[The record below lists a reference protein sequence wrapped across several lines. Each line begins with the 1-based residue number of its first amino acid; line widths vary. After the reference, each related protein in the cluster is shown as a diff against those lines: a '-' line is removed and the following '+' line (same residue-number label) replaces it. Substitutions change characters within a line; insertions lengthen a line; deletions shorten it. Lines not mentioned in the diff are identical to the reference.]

1 MSFGRRL
8 NILRLLPRRP
18 RRVAT
23 SDIHRR
29 LLDRG
34 FDCDLRTVQRD
45 LAMLSGVSGL
55 PVVCDDRAPNNLAW
69 YWDSEEVFDLAA
81 MDPPTALT
89 FALMGEHFSPLLP
102 PMVRRHLDPHVRNAQ
117 KALDSADNNVL
128 KDWSRRVR
136 VLPRGQRQIGP
147 DVNADIA
154 DVIYEAVLTARQFKG
169 VYHARYSETPDTD
182 PRIFHPLG
190 LLLRDRMAY
199 LVAVVA
205 SHDHPVYLA
214 LHRFVSA
221 TLLDEPAAAPKD
233 FDLDAFIA
241 DRTLDFRLG
250 TPIRFEFLMDK
261 AAAQHIAESPL
272 GLDQT
277 VTDHPDGRKHFR
289 VSVDNTQLLRW
300 WILGYGA
307 QIEVVSPVSLR
318 TEIAD
323 IVKNAAGHYR

>member
-29 LLDRG
+29 LVDRG

-45 LAMLSGVSGL
+45 LAMLSGVAGL

-69 YWDSEEVFDLAA
+69 YWDSEEVFDLAT

-89 FALMGEHFSPLLP
+89 FALMGEHFAPVLP
-102 PMVRRHLDPHVRNAQ
+102 PLVRRHLDPHVRNA
-117 KALDSADNNVL
+117 KRVLDGSGENVL
-128 KDWSRRVR
+128 KDWSKRVR
-136 VLPRGQRQIGP
+136 VLPRGQKQISPEVPSG
-147 DVNADIA
+147 VA
-154 DVIYEAVLTARQFKG
+154 DVIYEAVLTARQFKA
-169 VYHARYSETPDTD
+169 VYHARYSETPETE

-205 SHDHPVYLA
+205 PHKNPVYLA

-221 TLLDEPAAAPKD
+221 TLLDELAEAPKN

-241 DRTLDFRLG
+241 DKTLDFRLG
-250 TPIRFEFLMDK
+250 DTLNFEFLMDK
-261 AAAQHIAESPL
+261 AAAQHIEECPL
-272 GLDQT
+272 GADQS
-277 VTDHPDGRKHFR
+277 VTDHKDGRKRLR
-289 VSVDNTQLLRW
+289 VRVDNTQLLRW
-300 WILGYGA
+300 WVLGYGA
-307 QIEVVSPVSLR
+307 QIEVVKPASLR
-318 TEIAD
+318 KEIAD
-323 IVKNAAGHYR
+323 IIKHAADLYR